1 MNTTE
6 LINGLRDLA
15 AFGIVNHKRDNALL
29 LEAADRLE
37 EMDERIAI
45 IGEPGAV
52 LISRPLTAEEKEA
65 VWKCFCRNRPI
76 WVSIERMGDDF
87 TIQAIGP
94 EQAAENAALS
104 FAGLS
109 EKDVSGLTEEG
120 ES

>member
-6 LINGLRDLA
+6 LINGLRGLA

-29 LEAADRLE
+29 LEAADRME

-65 VWKCFCRNRPI
+65 VWNCFCRNRPI
-76 WVSIERMGDDF
+76 WASIERMGDDF
-87 TIQAIGP
+87 TIQAIGSMNM
-94 EQAAENAALS
+94 AEDAVKA
-104 FAGLS
+104 F
-109 EKDVSGLTEEG
+109 SGDG
-120 ES
+120 